1 MKTSII
7 KHNRIKCKKCGDI
20 IESFYRHD
28 YKWCSCGN
36 CAVDGGHDYLRRCWR
51 SDDWEDASEFKE
63 IEVKPKYKVGDIV
76 SFTHLFSPLQLK
88 GKIVSVDTYPNSIE
102 INYDIMLLDIKH
114 LYKHIDEKDIVE
126 ICSQ

>member
-63 IEVKPKYKVGDIV
+63 IEVKPKYNVGDIV

-88 GKIVSVDTYPNSIE
+88 GMIVSVDTYPNSIE